1 MSEIKNFIIS
11 IVLFGAVCTGCFFG
25 GYIFCDRQA
34 AKRIEEANNQLTE
47 QQRKYDELIRSS
59 NERIREANERIRNI
73 KNELLGKVSDNGEAT
88 RELSKLIE
96 QIEKQRIVI

>member
-73 KNELLGKVSDNGEAT
+73 KNELLGKVSDNGEAA